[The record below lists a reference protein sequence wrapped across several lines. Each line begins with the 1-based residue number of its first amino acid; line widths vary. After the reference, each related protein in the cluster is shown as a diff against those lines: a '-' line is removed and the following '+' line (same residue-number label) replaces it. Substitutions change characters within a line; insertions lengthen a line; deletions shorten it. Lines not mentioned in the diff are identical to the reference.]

1 MLSAKKDDRFIEKI
15 LVESTGNEDN
25 FEESSDVDIKPVQ
38 DFSVKPPKNKNVV
51 AEMKNNPMGLVEKS
65 TVSYSTTPK
74 KIEVTTLLTKTQ
86 PPNIKSNFGEVMEK
100 TSFF

>member
-1 MLSAKKDDRFIEKI
+1 M
-15 LVESTGNEDN
+15 VESTRNEDN
-25 FEESSDVDIKPVQ
+25 FDESSDVDIKPVQ
-38 DFSVKPPKNKNVV
+38 DFSVKPSKNKNVV
-51 AEMKNNPMGLVEKS
+51 AEMKKHPMGLVEKS